1 MDWHIEKIEKGFKA
15 ESEKFDELKDKSL
28 SRLCRQIADVEEAK
42 LKEDKTRK
50 NLKRKG

>member
-1 MDWHIEKIEKGFKA
+1 MDWRIQKVEKGFRA

-42 LKEDKTRK
+42 LKEDKERK
-50 NLKRKG
+50 NSRRKR